1 MENLIGIMV
10 LLIKDNGSIIN
21 LMEKYSN
28 WFLTFN
34 NFRVYL
40 NGKIKDLTMETENK
54 TKWMVWVNFHGLME
68 ENMKDF
74 IKITKD
80 KVSGFILL
88 EINRFM
94 KVNGKMGNSMV
105 KE

>member
-1 MENLIGIMV
+1 
-10 LLIKDNGSIIN
+10 
-21 LMEKYSN
+21 
-28 WFLTFN
+28 
-34 NFRVYL
+34 
-40 NGKIKDLTMETENK
+40 
-54 TKWMVWVNFHGLME
+54 MVWVNFHGLME

-88 EINRFM
+88 EINRYM